1 MLDLA
6 KVVIL
11 SFQKEHIVSELFPES
26 KKQYRGL
33 LKALLTRIDGLIE
46 SNDGKINEEIAS
58 EIVIASMLYISNEA
72 GEDAS
77 EDNIHT
83 LVNSF
88 LSGQMLGFNI
98 PEDGNEQ

>member
-11 SFQKEHIVSELFPES
+11 SFQKEQVVSTMFPEG

-46 SNDGKINEEIAS
+46 RNNGKINEEIAS
-58 EIVIASMLYISNEA
+58 EIIIASMLYISNEA

-88 LSGQMLGFNI
+88 LSGAMLGFNI
-98 PEDGNEQ
+98 PEGWE

>member
-58 EIVIASMLYISNEA
+58 EIVIASMLYQQRSR
-72 GEDAS
+72 
-77 EDNIHT
+77 
-83 LVNSF
+83 
-88 LSGQMLGFNI
+88 
-98 PEDGNEQ
+98 

>member
-11 SFQKEHIVSELFPES
+11 SFQKEQIVSTMSFDGE
-26 KKQYRGL
+26 KQYRGL

-58 EIVIASMLYISNEA
+58 EIVIASMMYISNEA

-77 EDNIHT
+77 EDNIQT

-88 LSGQMLGFNI
+88 LSGAMLGFNV
-98 PEDGNEQ
+98 PEGLE